1 MHLKK
6 STEKGVKKSKKQI
19 EKEIEL
25 KLSFAADAWLAFEN
39 ANLLPLEEYVSANQK
54 WKSKCLICGSIVSPR
69 IADVKFGR
77 NGCKPCG
84 TKKAQ
89 LAKFVN
95 QEKQALKTAKKAK
108 LEPLEP
114 YVNAVSQWK
123 CKCLKCGEIVTPT
136 YHNLKQGNGGCIYC
150 QKAAF
155 KLDKPAYLYF
165 IHHRQMRSFK
175 IGIGN
180 RDSVNDRLKSFIKV
194 GWVVLE
200 KHDFKFGKDA
210 LRIEKEIFKWLRKD
224 LHIPVFLSN
233 EQFSHG
239 GSNETFSDI
248 AISVMEVKNKL
259 QQLIK
264 GYKNNP

>member
-1 MHLKK
+1 MVRKK
-6 STEKGVKKSKKQI
+6 DKKKK
-19 EKEIEL
+19 KIEL
-25 KLSFAADAWLAFEN
+25 
-39 ANLLPLEEYVSANQK
+39 ANSVEAEALLLFMEAGLMPQEPYKNVSQK
-54 WKSKCLICGSIVSPR
+54 WQSICMTCGTVVSPR
-69 IADVKFGR
+69 IADVKRGHG
-77 NGCKPCG
+77 GCVPCG
-84 TKKAQ
+84 KK
-89 LAKFVN
+89 KDHKKRFPN
-95 QEKQALKTAKKAK
+95 QEKNALKTAKKAK

-114 YVNAVSQWK
+114 YVNAVSKWK

-165 IHHRQMRSFK
+165 IHHRQMQSFK

-200 KHDFKFGKDA
+200 QHDFKLGKDA

-224 LHIPVFLSN
+224 LNIPVFLSN

-239 GSNETFSDI
+239 GSSETFSDI
-248 AISVMEVKNKL
+248 AISVLEVNNKL

-264 GYKNNP
+264 GYRNNLEN